1 MRGLEELQA
10 KDVLALAVERHH
22 PRLVM
27 ACSFQKEE
35 SVLIDMLMSIEPSA
49 RVFTIDTGAL
59 FPETYEVWRR
69 IEGRYGL
76 HIEVMEATAYRNDVT
91 GGWRLALRIR
101 RQDDKKTGEL
111 RAFLRTGSATLSET
125 WSYVLPIN

>member
-1 MRGLEELQA
+1 MRGMSDPRALGQAERLRLEELQA
-10 KDVLALAVERHH
+10 QEVLALAIERHH

-59 FPETYEVWRR
+59 FPQTYEVWRR
-69 IEGRYGL
+69 IEDRYGL
-76 HIEVMEATAYRNDVT
+76 HIEVMDATSTN
-91 GGWRLALRIR
+91 GGWSAERCCGEHKVAALERAL
-101 RQDDKKTGEL
+101 TGVE
-111 RAFLRTGSATLSET
+111 A
-125 WSYVLPIN
+125 